1 MLNTSQMSLNTI
13 FKKSIPFDI
22 RNHEPLLEVVFFSN
36 ASRWVL
42 DSIASTCNNIK
53 KEGPD
58 TQQKLI

>member
-1 MLNTSQMSLNTI
+1 MSLNTI